1 MKERVNLETAMRVF
15 KNERKLAENET
26 IFVNPQGT
34 KFTLPLY
41 GKYNPGMTI
50 EFSTTFIRTFKEDG
64 YQVDT
69 QYLCPYEYVKCEQLT
84 DGMNMDWDA
93 DVKVLFGRFRM
104 SKTGKPVFTITDPI
118 EAHDVLVR
126 ADWGGCFSDTR
137 GQHREYE
144 GAQAATYFRRAS
156 SNGGGTGYDYYV
168 LPVDFIL
175 NGPKREDIT
184 RILKKASEMMQ
195 EEERKYEQQHA
206 AFLKKEAEKAAEI
219 AEYKPKI
226 LTMVNEYLSIVKKT
240 LPEAEVTTSESTRG
254 IEYSINHASYV
265 VYYKREDLERIS
277 NYTSRLRQH
286 VKEREEY
293 VEMFRELIEVAN
305 HFDVEFFR
313 QTVHA
318 GVICWERKNKL
329 KGEPYDLYWKYVPQ
343 THDGYDN
350 FATMLQKHIQIVNEK
365 EKKQRAFIAAE
376 RARLEKQAKEERARD
391 KGCPSDFTYYH
402 RETGA
407 TGHSVAIVLDENGIR
422 RFNDS
427 IQLNNPNHRYHY
439 NDEET
444 MIQEAEGQQTWN
456 QILEGEVVIAFTK
469 SCTAA
474 PLVFNICWMPTLTD
488 AQKETIGELV
498 NQYAEYYGVTTID
511 LGKDACRPLKEVIPF
526 CEAHVAGAEQNG

>member
-1 MKERVNLETAMRVF
+1 MRERVNLETAVRVF
-15 KNERKLAENET
+15 RHERELSENET
-26 IFVNPQGT
+26 FFVNPQGT

-69 QYLCPYEYVKCEQLT
+69 QYLCPYEYIKCPELT
-84 DGMNMDWDA
+84 DGMNMDWNA
-93 DVKVLFGRFRM
+93 DVKVLFGRFRT
-104 SKTGKPVFTITDPI
+104 SKTGKPVFAITDPI

-126 ADWGGCFSDTR
+126 ADWGGAFSSTR
-137 GQHREYE
+137 GQYREYE
-144 GAQAATYFRRAS
+144 GAKAATYFHRAS

-175 NGPKREDIT
+175 NGPERTNISE
-184 RILKKASEMMQ
+184 ILRKASKSMQ
-195 EEERKYEQQHA
+195 DEEEKYEQQHA
-206 AFLKKEAEKAAEI
+206 AFLKKEAEK

-240 LPEAEVTTSESTRG
+240 LPEAEVTISEGKRG
-254 IEYSINHASYV
+254 VEYSINGYPDI
-265 VYYKREDLERIS
+265 VYYKREELERIS
-277 NYTSRLRQH
+277 NYTSRLREH
-286 VKEREEY
+286 IKALAKDDELI
-293 VEMFRELIEVAN
+293 EMFRELIEVAN
-305 HFDVEFFR
+305 HYDVAFFR
-313 QTVHA
+313 QTVRT
-318 GVICWERKNKL
+318 GVVCWERKNKL
-329 KGEPYDLYWKYVPQ
+329 KGELDDSFWAYLPQ
-343 THDGYDN
+343 TKAGYDK
-350 FATMLQKHIQIVNEK
+350 FATMLQKHIQIVNER

-376 RARLEKQAKEERARD
+376 RARLEKQAKEEQARS
-391 KGCPSDFTYYH
+391 KGYPSDFAYYH

-407 TGHSVAIVLDENGIR
+407 TGQSVAIVLDENGIR
-422 RFNDS
+422 RFSDS
-427 IQLNNPNHRYHY
+427 IKLNNPNHRYHY

-444 MIQEAEGQQTWN
+444 MIREAEGHQTWD

-511 LGKDACRPLKEVIPF
+511 IGKEEKPLTDVIPF